1 MGRWGNRA
9 IGRGELKYLIYIVSV
24 GIGII
29 IFGVQCE
36 LNISRKEHS
45 RDIKLA
51 LLTFILDL
59 NCMPSLSYLE
69 MRLRCIGG
77 FPINQKLM

>member
-1 MGRWGNRA
+1 M
-9 IGRGELKYLIYIVSV
+9 KYLIYIVSV

-36 LNISRKEHS
+36 LNISRVFFS

-59 NCMPSLSYLE
+59 NCMPSLSYRE
-69 MRLRCIGG
+69 MRLRCICVASAVSLL
-77 FPINQKLM
+77 IKDSSNKSNDW